1 MRKKESLSI
10 FLVALFLFSMISP
23 TFILESRDAIPLAN
37 GRAMA
42 CTSDVCINEIIPNPN
57 GYDNDTYPNGE
68 WLELYNFGSSD
79 VDLTGWSVSNSASKV
94 LLFDSSSI
102 IGYSSSNSQTWTI
115 SPGEYVV
122 IARNGNSNFWLTNTQ
137 DVISLLDA
145 SSNTVDEASWGSSA
159 SSGVS
164 YEEDSTNPSAHWI
177 PTSQPTPGQQNSA
190 GGPVTYIP
198 ADIVISEVMAN
209 PWPSLDNASY
219 PGGEWIEVYNTG
231 SAPVDLTG
239 WSIVDAAGNTIDFDQ
254 DHLVGSTGTP
264 ESSTIRGGE
273 YRLLAVNST
282 GAYGVLNN
290 GVESITL
297 KWPNGSNAQLVEWSS
312 SVAGFS
318 TYGAPTSTF
327 WSSISSYPTPNATNA
342 PSLSTIAQP
351 SNDIIINE
359 ILPNATSEPDVF
371 PDGEWIEI
379 HNQGTTDIDLMGWS
393 IIDGMGNTTYLDPG
407 TLVFNATQGAT
418 IIQAGAYRI
427 VQFSSDT
434 RLWDEYNHIVLRDA
448 LSNDVD
454 MAWYTTDYGQ
464 DIALERDANAANPWI
479 PALWKTPGQPAPGST
494 PSSAD
499 LRFSEIL
506 PDGIGSDS
514 QDFPNGEWIEIENF
528 GSVDIDITDWK
539 LQAAGRSF
547 TLHEHNFPY
556 QSDGL
561 IPAGHVGLIALN
573 GTSSFYLKHT
583 SADTIVLV
591 EPSGA
596 VVDTASWNQTE
607 EGKSLVRSNTSHA
620 GLSSIIQPDME
631 SFDFVKNPWATPNQV
646 NPEWQNYVGS
656 TSVEITEIYP
666 YCPDSTTSPQE
677 DWIEFHNV
685 GTEEINLS
693 RWQVMDS
700 DGVYKFITSDNI
712 WSNDSTNSTIVGA
725 DERVVVQL
733 EPWFISGLGDS
744 FQVLNPDHVGILEIQ
759 WDEVTE
765 CKSLARVNGNWTSMP
780 WTTPG
785 ESEPDLTNLAS
796 YEDIKITRFMP
807 DASTSV
813 DADLEFIEIS
823 NTGTQ
828 FASLDGWT
836 LRHTSASLT
845 PYNTTIQSLLI
856 APESSVVLASDSASL
871 AVYEDGTIY
880 DISNVLNRTMFFSD
894 SGAAIQLEDQ
904 DGNIADVIVYENG
917 PVTTSG
923 WEGISLVTPLSGMK
937 NLIYVRGDGCE
948 DFVDTNAASDW
959 QIRWQ
964 LLGGSAHCGDREHTG
979 TFAITPLIG
988 PESGIHDVLSW
999 INGAEESLH
1008 IHIYQFH
1015 SDVLAEALINAHE
1028 RGVAITVII
1037 DAGDSW
1043 WTDYELEQN
1052 KGIAVTLLQ
1061 AGIDVKWFGTSSS
1074 DPYLFLHSKIGVR
1087 DSESVWIGSGNWKQS
1102 SLPAMGES
1110 GNREWGMILENDI
1123 FAQSVLEYLESDEE
1137 DGRIYLD
1144 DVSLDDMPDDWT
1156 FNQGVDLVG
1165 AITSPIQVDG
1175 TAELFVCPD
1184 DCIQSLVSMIE
1195 GAENEI
1201 ILSLQYLDLDWS
1213 YGWGENPLI
1222 TSLEQAASRG
1232 VSIRLIL
1239 NGAYLDSDIQTSID
1253 LFNEEWNATLGYDT
1267 AAIVMAPDELI
1278 TKLHNKGAIIDGSQ
1292 VLISSIN
1299 WGDSAL
1305 IRNREMGI
1313 LLSSDTVA
1321 DIYRSSWL
1329 LDWNRLSTD
1338 IDSDLDGMDDKWEEE
1353 NGLHRTRRSVIGES
1367 FIESED
1373 DPDNDG
1379 LPNLAEYQYNSNPL
1393 SADTDNDCIPDGLEL
1408 QWAQAETRD
1417 STTPSIDPHVA
1428 MTSSDANENGID
1440 DGEEFGCDLSEIN
1453 QFENTTNTTLSI
1465 DDDEDGVPNE
1475 NDFCPSSPV
1484 DELVN
1489 SRGCTADQENELS
1502 VDEGQGSS
1510 DESNLMLYVM
1520 MASLVFV
1527 LGAFLAYQARKK
1539 NSEGIVE
1546 YIESE
1551 FDTSSELENSPPT
1564 VDQKSWVQPV
1574 LDGSLSETEDVSI
1587 ETSSNIEDE
1596 RQRLRGW
1603 SDEMIQEYLDQGWT
1617 IAQLVDYYEN
1627 QVQNNADIT

>member
-1 MRKKESLSI
+1 
-10 FLVALFLFSMISP
+10 MISP
-23 TFILESRDAIPLAN
+23 TFILERPDEIPLAN

-1408 QWAQAETRD
+1408 QWAQAQTRD

-1539 NSEGIVE
+1539 NSDGIVE

-1587 ETSSNIEDE
+1587 ETSSHPEDE